1 MSEWET
7 EEEILRSMGN
17 GQYEDYIIVSKDE
30 ADRRITELEAELT
43 NYKLGFATANED
55 FLA

>member
-17 GQYEDYIIVSKDE
+17 GQYEDYRIVSADE
-30 ADRRITELEAELT
+30 AERRVLDLEAQRDALLEALG
-43 NYKLGFATANED
+43 KLKEGEK
-55 FLA
+55 